1 MNISKQQQ
9 QNVFSCLGHSLF
21 MPEDSNTKARRLIND
36 EIFLKLKNANLQHCS
51 INRAMVMGSAEKRT
65 GVWPDMDYDCTI
77 FVNLNDPMPD
87 TVDKVAQV
95 EKRIITEWAKHL
107 GSICK
112 MHDWRLD
119 VSFDGFDVDLLV
131 AFDASSGFRYDSK
144 MQQQQLQRE
153 GIMKIIKSKGS
164 ISERIELSRKFSPSL
179 GEAMIEFIK
188 KQSPATH
195 ELIRMAKLWVKFA
208 GPPRESVQGFSTLL
222 EIVCVHAAETTHEPN
237 CVLSAFKQFLL
248 LLTMHMIWGIKQKVV
263 SMLSSEESRMIMQ
276 KPFVINPENPYENM
290 YKGENVREFLNILAS
305 GASNTLYK
313 LNTIDG
319 IGPKKMKGIE
329 KLWLYPFI
337 HQIYVKGTMKKLKI
351 RRTIGYSTF
360 YADESTDKVF
370 FPQLIQSPSVHKE
383 DYENLMRFFL
393 CCAAFI
399 PRDVRTFDEYCNGL
413 KSALGWFE
421 IRLHAQ
427 PNHVGN
433 FRMEFPVSW
442 GKGICISGR
451 L

>member
-1 MNISKQQQ
+1 
-9 QNVFSCLGHSLF
+9 
-21 MPEDSNTKARRLIND
+21 
-36 EIFLKLKNANLQHCS
+36 
-51 INRAMVMGSAEKRT
+51 MVMGSAEKRT

-77 FVNLNDPMPD
+77 FVNLNGATPD

-95 EKRIITEWAKHL
+95 EKRIIAEWAKYL

-112 MHDWRLD
+112 INDWRLD
-119 VSFDGFDVDLLV
+119 VSFDAFDVDLLV

-195 ELIRMAKLWVKFA
+195 ELIRIVKLWVKFA
-208 GPPRESVQGFSTLL
+208 GPPRERVQGLSTLL
-222 EIVCVHAAETTHEPN
+222 EIVCVHAAKTAHEPN
-237 CVLSAFKQFLL
+237 CVLSAFKQFLV
-248 LLTMHMIWGIKQKVV
+248 LLTMHITWDIKQDVV

-290 YKGENVREFLNILAS
+290 YKGENVREFMNILAS
-305 GASNTLYK
+305 GAFETLHK
-313 LNTIDG
+313 LNNIDG
-319 IGPKKMKGIE
+319 IGPKKKKGLR
-329 KLWLYPFI
+329 KLWFHPSIY
-337 HQIYVKGTMKKLKI
+337 QIYVKGTMKKLKI
-351 RRTIGYSTF
+351 RQIIGYSTF
-360 YADESTDKVF
+360 FAFQPTDKVF
-370 FPQLIQSPSVHKE
+370 FPQLIQSPRVHKE
-383 DYENLMRFFL
+383 DYENLMRFIL

-399 PRDVRTFDEYCNGL
+399 PIEMSTFEEYCNGL
-413 KSALGWFE
+413 KSALRQFQ
-421 IRLHAQ
+421 IYLDVQ

-433 FRMEFPVSW
+433 FRMEFPVPW
-442 GKGICISGR
+442 GKGICICGH